1 METWAGASA
10 HTMQRFSGE
19 NLAATPRQLS
29 VLNTPIDLTE
39 VDCDAFILAGS
50 TDHIT
55 PWQTCFMTSQ
65 VTAGRSEF
73 VLALT
78 GHVLALVNPPG
89 QARARH
95 RAGPVPRDLTPDEW
109 LARSTEHQGHGG
121 LDGRNGSPRAQE
133 RPHRPPAGS
142 APSAIPRSNPHPAA
156 TSGKPDAT
164 AALYRGQRQ
173 ENPMLTRGAVLR
185 EVPGAYEVVDLEVD
199 DPRQGEIRVRMVA
212 SGLCH
217 SDDHHATGDMK
228 VGKLPFAGG
237 HEGAGV
243 VEAIGPHTDG
253 F

>member
-1 METWAGASA
+1 LASA
-10 HTMQRFSGE
+10 FDHDMLKVYAG

-109 LARSTEHQGHGG
+109 LARSTEHQG
-121 LDGRNGSPRAQE
+121 SWWPRWTKWLTA
-133 RPHRPPAGS
+133 RSGATTP
-142 APSAIPRSNPHPAA
+142 APSRLGALRYPAIEPAP
-156 TSGKPDAT
+156 GR
-164 AALYRGQRQ
+164 Y
-173 ENPMLTRGAVLR
+173 LR
-185 EVPGAYEVVDLEVD
+185 E
-199 DPRQGEIRVRMVA
+199 
-212 SGLCH
+212 
-217 SDDHHATGDMK
+217 T
-228 VGKLPFAGG
+228 
-237 HEGAGV
+237 
-243 VEAIGPHTDG
+243 
-253 F
+253 